1 LFEIWQK
8 ILILSPETKCEIVL
22 GFFGYVFSNPLI
34 VEKQAFALTW
44 FYTLFKVLSVL
55 NGLLLTIEMLKAFMA
70 LVLVEVM

>member
-1 LFEIWQK
+1 
-8 ILILSPETKCEIVL
+8 
-22 GFFGYVFSNPLI
+22 VFSNPLI